1 MYENQFC
8 VVRTDRA
15 GVFFA
20 KVDKLEGSTAQLR
33 DARRLWRWYGATE
46 CLQLAQE
53 GVKQPGDCK
62 FTLTVPT
69 LTVLG
74 VIEVIPCTEAAAKIL
89 AGVKTWKM

>member
-8 VVRTDRA
+8 IVRTDRA

-33 DARRLWRWYGATE
+33 DVRRLWRWYGATE

-53 GVKQPGDCK
+53 GVKRPNDCS
-62 FTLTVPT
+62 FTLVVPT
-69 LTVLG
+69 MTVLG
-74 VIEVIPCTEAAAKIL
+74 VIEIIPCTEAAANSL
-89 AGVKTWKM
+89 SGVKVWKM

>member
-8 VVRTDRA
+8 IVRTSRA

-33 DARRLWRWYGATE
+33 DVRRLWYWSGASE

-53 GVKQPGDCK
+53 GVKKPMACK

-69 LTVLG
+69 MTVLD
-74 VIEVIPCTEAAAKIL
+74 VIEVIPCTEEAAANI
-89 AGVKTWKM
+89 AGVKAWKS

>member
-74 VIEVIPCTEAAAKIL
+74 VIEVIPCTEAAAKSL